1 MLPIPTPIVIALQ
14 IPGNWAAT
22 FHWFAEPSARRT
34 HG

>member
-1 MLPIPTPIVIALQ
+1 MVIALQ

-22 FHWFAEPSARRT
+22 FHWFAEPSARHT